1 MDKDEQCIS
10 SREVYSGKIVKLSV
24 DEVRLPNGHV
34 TRREVVKHAPAVA
47 ILAVNDKGEIV
58 LVRQFRYATGKE
70 LLEVPAGIM
79 EEGESPVETAKREL
93 REEVGYDA
101 KNIEHIASFYSSPGF
116 ANEIIHLFY
125 ATEIFP
131 SKLDGDEDEII
142 EKVIVA
148 PKECQRLIEDKKI
161 EDAKT
166 FAALMWYLNRRRD
179 Q

>member
-10 SREVYSGKIVKLSV
+10 SREVYSGKIVKLCV

-58 LVRQFRYATGKE
+58 LVRQFRYATGRE

-79 EEGESPVETAKREL
+79 EEGESPTETAKREL

-101 KNIEHIASFYSSPGF
+101 RNIEHIASFYSSPGF

-166 FAALMWYLNRRRD
+166 FAALMWYLNRRKD